1 MSSITDAAL
10 PAQTGRTIVVMDRRA
25 RVEEA
30 GQALESLGIHT
41 TVAESVSAEAAGS
54 GTEGSVY
61 LEHLG
66 VAILQEEPEAVS
78 GALTSAIE
86 DPASPVLATEPEV
99 VVTVADGELGEDG
112 FLLAEDDDVPDVLA
126 FADTDHY
133 TWGLRAVQAIPP
145 FLHRAPWSGTG
156 ITVAVLD
163 TGIDLGHPDFAGQ
176 ITGSASFISGQ
187 GVQDGH
193 GHGTHV
199 AGTVAAHRSPAGGQR
214 RYSVAPGARLLVGK
228 VLGDNGSGTSG
239 GVLAGI
245 NWAVASHADVISMSL
260 GSNVAL
266 GAGYSAAYEAAARAA
281 LDSDSLVIAAAGN
294 AGDQPVGSPANCP
307 SILAVAALDHSLL
320 RASFSCVG
328 LNGDGGEL
336 NIAAPG
342 VGTYSAWPVA
352 KGSYASLSGTS
363 MATPHVSGVAAVLA
377 QATGLRGLRLA
388 SRLLSTARPLPQREL
403 LVGKGLA
410 TVPTRPP
417 FFVRPPFPILKP
429 PVPLPELSRSPGCGA
444 PGSARHRR

>member
-1 MSSITDAAL
+1 MSSTTDAAL

-25 RVEEA
+25 RPEQA
-30 GQALESLGIHT
+30 GEALESLGIHT
-41 TVAESVSAEAAGS
+41 TTAESMSAEAAGS

-86 DPASPVLATEPEV
+86 DPRSPILATEPEV

-112 FLLAEDDDVPDVLA
+112 FLVAEDDDVPDVLA
-126 FADTDHY
+126 FTDTDHS
-133 TWGLRAVQAIPP
+133 TWGVRAVHAVPP
-145 FLHRAPWSGTG
+145 LLHRAPWSGTG
-156 ITVAVLD
+156 VCVAVLD
-163 TGIDLGHPDFAGQ
+163 TGIDLGHPDLAGQ
-176 ITGSASFISGQ
+176 VVGSASFISGQ
-187 GVQDGH
+187 AVQDGH

-214 RYSVAPGARLLVGK
+214 RYSVAPGARLLIGK
-228 VLGDNGSGTSG
+228 VLGDNGSGSSG

-245 NWAVASHADVISMSL
+245 NWAIASNADVISMSL

-266 GAGYSAAYEAAARAA
+266 GAGYSPAYETAARAA
-281 LDSDSLVIAAAGN
+281 LDSGCLVIAAAGN
-294 AGDQPVGSPANCP
+294 AGYQPVGSPANCP
-307 SILAVAALDHSLL
+307 SILAVAALDHNLQ

-328 LNGDGGEL
+328 LNGDGGEV

-342 VGTYSAWPVA
+342 VGTFSAWPVT
-352 KGSYASLSGTS
+352 KGSYANLNGTS
-363 MATPHVSGVAAVLA
+363 MATPHVSGVAAILA
-377 QATGLRGLRLA
+377 QATGLRGRALA
-388 SRLLSTARPLPQREL
+388 SRLLATVTPLPQREL

-410 TVPTRPP
+410 KAPTRPWLII
-417 FFVRPPFPILKP
+417 RPPFPILRP
-429 PVPLPELSRSPGCGA
+429 IPLP
-444 PGSARHRR
+444 